1 MRLSWRLR
9 LKEREQVHLQSQTQT
24 CILDY
29 RAQHLWLGLCWSW
42 PLTSLINLPYLCMCR
57 VQRVSPFV
65 FCLQSKRLLGL
76 SGFSRLWLLF
86 GWKCTTR
93 LTVLA
98 PLNSSCLWVQ
108 LQSSPCGIFLSIHS
122 GAVHWTPPLHLLSSS
137 FPWCFSISRL
147 PLCPSPLTPP
157 PCCTP
162 CSLTLPARRLEIEL
176 DSVLT
181 PVRARE
187 QETNGVS
194 GESRQP
200 ASSVSGWNNGIR
212 HVVVCRC
219 VKVPDQTFLNYSM
232 CNIKLNSSLHTKL
245 QLIHILTYISEFN

>member
-1 MRLSWRLR
+1 MYLHLYFVYKANVC
-9 LKEREQVHLQSQTQT
+9 LDCQVSPA
-24 CILDY
+24 CD
-29 RAQHLWLGLCWSW
+29 S
-42 PLTSLINLPYLCMCR
+42 SLAENA
-57 VQRVSPFV
+57 QRVSQFWRHLTPAAFECS
-65 FCLQSKRLLGL
+65 FKARLAEYFSPYIPVL
-76 SGFSRLWLLF
+76 S
-86 GWKCTTR
+86 TEPP
-93 LTVLA
+93 LTV
-98 PLNSSCLWVQ
+98 
-108 LQSSPCGIFLSIHS
+108 
-122 GAVHWTPPLHLLSSS
+122 LHLLSSS

-212 HVVVCRC
+212 LVVVCRC